1 MSWEDFES
9 EREARNFGSEMY
21 KKLIIKYFQT
31 QGYYLL
37 KNSLFEGTLSDI
49 VMEKSGKI
57 IWIEAK
63 NTKVSVFAKTDPLR
77 RELLEYFYYWLISK
91 KKQTFELILF
101 VINMARKKDTKRI
114 LTHEADDSEILNWF
128 NDKEDL
134 NLSNE
139 ILKKIDSTTD
149 QEIITFFKS
158 ISIKI
163 CSPFGLHQRVKQREQ
178 EIRRNVNAYHKSLL
192 REVKSRKAP
201 IKEKNEIIINFME
214 LEYPKYFWQATS
226 KYRLKRTFF
235 RKLNPLNDIS
245 LRLPEFVVPRFEDI
259 IPVVRS
265 FEKDLS
271 PLKPY
276 IIGQPYDRETRFLDI
291 QRKRELIYA
300 SLRRYLWCKGLR
312 RDGSYFY
319 FAYEDPIDIN
329 SNVKI
334 EPIEIKGTKKNKKV
348 SKPRYLDDGSLNF
361 VEHHSLNI
369 RLEEYD
375 GKIGISIWP
384 SILFTFNGINRI
396 KGDHASRLHRKYLKP
411 EWNRNQNKRSLLRFW
426 ERFLTS
432 ENFVR
437 EEDSWFNHFKFKP
450 LLKQTVHWSS
460 KTVDKDQ
467 ERLDLFLEKGG
478 L

>member
-9 EREARNFGSEMY
+9 EREARNFGAEMY

-63 NTKVSVFAKTDPLR
+63 NTKVSIFAKTDPLR
-77 RELLEYFYYWLISK
+77 RELLEYFYYWLITK
-91 KKQTFELILF
+91 KEKKFGLIIF
-101 VINMARKKDTKRI
+101 VINIARKKDTKRI
-114 LTHEADDSEILNWF
+114 LTLEAYNSEILDWF

-134 NLSNE
+134 KLTNE
-139 ILKKIDSTTD
+139 VIKKINTATD
-149 QEIITFFKS
+149 KEIITFFKS

-178 EIRRNVNAYHKSLL
+178 EIRRNVNAYHKKIL

-201 IKEKNEIIINFME
+201 IKEKSEIIINFME
-214 LEYPKYFWQATS
+214 LEYPVYFWQATS

-235 RKLNPLNDIS
+235 RKLNPSNDFS
-245 LRLPEFVVPRFEDI
+245 LRLPEFVVPRFENI

-271 PLKPY
+271 PLRPY
-276 IIGQPYDRETRFLDI
+276 IIGHPYDRETRFLEI
-291 QRKRELIYA
+291 QRKRELLYT

-312 RDGSYFY
+312 RDSSVFY
-319 FAYEDPIDIN
+319 FAYENPLDTD
-329 SNVKI
+329 SNV
-334 EPIEIKGTKKNKKV
+334 ETNPIEIKGTKKPKKV
-348 SKPRYLDDGSLNF
+348 SKPRYRDDGTLNF
-361 VEHHSLNI
+361 VEHHSLKI

-384 SILFTFNGINRI
+384 SILFTSNGINRI
-396 KGDHASRLHRKYLKP
+396 RGDHASRLHRKYLKP
-411 EWNRNQNKRSLLRFW
+411 VWNRNQNKRSLLRFW
-426 ERFLTS
+426 EVFLTS

-437 EEDSWFNHFKFKP
+437 EKDSWFNHFKIKS
-450 LLKQTVHWSS
+450 LLKQTVPWSS
-460 KTVDKDQ
+460 KTIDKDQ
-467 ERLDLFLEKGG
+467 ERLDLFLENGG
-478 L
+478 P